1 MRQLELAKIDE
12 AKEGPAVQVLD
23 VARAPE
29 IRAQPQR
36 RKMVTAYT
44 VTGLVIGLVLA
55 LLKALLR
62 HVQNT
67 PEGMQRL
74 RNLRNAWGLRGSKA

>member
-1 MRQLELAKIDE
+1 MRQLEVAKIDE
-12 AKEGPAVQVLD
+12 AKEGPPVQVLD

-29 IRAQPQR
+29 IRAKPER
-36 RKMVTAYT
+36 RKLVIAYT
-44 VTGLVIGLVLA
+44 VTGLIIGLVLA

-62 HVQNT
+62 SAQKT

-74 RNLRNAWGLRGSKA
+74 RDLQRAWSLRSNKA

>member
-12 AKEGPAVQVLD
+12 AKEGPAMQVLD

-44 VTGLVIGLVLA
+44 VTGLVAGMIIA

-62 HVQNT
+62 HLQST
-67 PEGMQRL
+67 PEGTQRL
-74 RNLRNAWGLRGSKA
+74 RALRRAWGLRGSKA

>member
-1 MRQLELAKIDE
+1 MRQLEVAKIDE
-12 AKEGPAVQVLD
+12 AKEGPPMQVID

-44 VTGLVIGLVLA
+44 ITGLVIGMVLA
-55 LLKALLR
+55 MLKALLR
-62 HVQNT
+62 HFQST
-67 PEGMQRL
+67 PEGLQRL
-74 RNLRNAWGLRGSKA
+74 SDLRRAWGLLGSKA